1 MDIRKFERR
10 VVVSSRFFAIL
21 AVFGSL
27 AGALLMFLLGLFN
40 VYEAFHEMFEPI
52 ADSEAPFGTDAVIR
66 IIEGLDRFL
75 IAIVLIYFSYGVYSL
90 FIHPE
95 ESEEALALP
104 VWLRVHQ
111 IGQLK
116 QVVAEVIIV
125 ILFVLF
131 LRVALQSFQN
141 PQTMLDWLQIAKF
154 LVLPFS
160 IVMLALALRFVELH
174 PKPPRVPPKTEPDDV
189 KLRQGDQDANT
200 TASR

>member
-1 MDIRKFERR
+1 MNPRKFERR
-10 VVVSSRFFAIL
+10 VVVSSRFFAII

-27 AGALLMFLLGLFN
+27 AGAVLMFLLGLFN
-40 VYEAFHEMFEPI
+40 VYEAFREVFEPV
-52 ADSEAPFGTDAVIR
+52 ADSGAPFGTEAVIR

-90 FIHPE
+90 FVHPE

-104 VWLRVHQ
+104 IWLRVRQ

-116 QVVAEVIIV
+116 QVVAEVIVV

-141 PQTMLDWLQIAKF
+141 PETMLEWVQIAKF

-160 IVMLALALRFVELH
+160 IVLLALALRFVELH
-174 PKPPRVPPKTEPDDV
+174 PKPPRVPRKTERDEDKP
-189 KLRQGDQDANT
+189 REGDQGANT
-200 TASR
+200 TAPR

>member
-1 MDIRKFERR
+1 MRVNLRNFERR
-10 VVVSSRFFAIL
+10 VVVSSRFFAIF

-27 AGALLMFLLGLFN
+27 AGAVLMFVLGLFN
-40 VYEAFHEMFEPI
+40 VFEAFREVFVLDAE
-52 ADSEAPFGTDAVIR
+52 ENAPFGTGAVIR
-66 IIEGLDRFL
+66 VIEGLDRFL

-95 ESEEALALP
+95 ESEEELALP
-104 VWLRVHQ
+104 VWLRVRQ

-131 LRVALQSFQN
+131 LRIALQSFRD
-141 PQTMLDWLQIAKF
+141 PATMLDWLQIGRF

-160 IVMLALALRFVELH
+160 IVLLSLSLRFVELH
-174 PKPPRVPPKTEPDDV
+174 PKPPRVPRKTEPGDG
-189 KLRQGDQDANT
+189 KLRQGDGPGD
-200 TASR
+200 